1 MPHVPTSAIKPKRH
15 FWRWVLAFLLV
26 PLVFWYVAAPRVIFH
41 FSDKG
46 QGRLGYI
53 LNVQNSISKGGIY
66 PGETTGDVGHIFP
79 SEKFFFEFDWNNDG
93 RSHCIRVKP
102 KWPEINVYIGPDG
115 AIDRSRTDG
124 SVIDECVPPR

>member
-1 MPHVPTSAIKPKRH
+1 MTTSATKPKRH
-15 FWRWVLAFLLV
+15 FWRWVLAVLLA
-26 PLVFWYVAAPRVIFH
+26 PLVFWYFALPRVSFH

-53 LNVQNSISKGGIY
+53 SNVQHSIYKGEIY

-79 SEKFFFEFDWNNDG
+79 DENFFFEFYWVNG
-93 RSHCIRVKP
+93 GKSHCTRVKP
-102 KWPEINVYIGPDG
+102 KWPEINIYIGPDG

-124 SVIDECVPPR
+124 NVLEKC